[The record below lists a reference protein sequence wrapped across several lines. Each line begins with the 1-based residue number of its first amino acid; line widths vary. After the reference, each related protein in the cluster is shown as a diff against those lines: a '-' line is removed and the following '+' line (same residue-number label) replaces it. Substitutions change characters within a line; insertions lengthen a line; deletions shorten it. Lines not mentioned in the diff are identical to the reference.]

1 MTCPGTEEAQTRGI
15 FLNVQGGINRKE
27 HMEVPAKKRKIFSR
41 EIRDSTEEPFCM
53 EVREPTGDGWDT
65 KVRKSTGAGLH
76 VEVRNPGIA
85 NSSYLDPAE
94 DPSRK
99 PIVAP

>member
-1 MTCPGTEEAQTRGI
+1 
-15 FLNVQGGINRKE
+15 
-27 HMEVPAKKRKIFSR
+27 MEI
-41 EIRDSTEEPFCM
+41 
-53 EVREPTGDGWDT
+53 REPTGDGWDT